1 MDRAL
6 LGVLSGTI
14 DRLGAQSLAG
24 GIDDAALAGS
34 VEALQATEARVTGEK
49 LRRIAELD
57 ARKAH
62 RGKAMSTADWLAG
75 RLGLSR
81 GEAKAQTEAA
91 TALERLPRTADRLRR
106 GELGVGQARQA
117 ARGLADLDRLADAGE
132 DIPADAAARLD
143 DHVATHGP
151 GTTTGA
157 LRRSIDEYLHSH
169 TPDAL
174 AERERRAHTNRR
186 LWVGPA
192 GPDGT
197 APIEGRLDML
207 GRAAVI
213 AALDALTRPTGPE
226 DTRTYAQRRHD
237 ALVTLAQR
245 SLDAGDLP
253 TVAAQRPH
261 IILTASR
268 DGLDGRPG
276 ADPCLLDGHGPVS
289 SATARMVAC
298 DGHVTEVVVDERGRP
313 LKVVENG
320 KPTLKQ
326 RRAVIARDGGCIGC
340 GAPASRCQ
348 LHHIRWRR
356 NKGATVVENLVL
368 VCFACHHGV
377 HHDGWTVTQDA
388 GGAYRITRPDS
399 ADGLGRSRRPGE
411 PGLRHT
417 T

>member
-143 DHVATHGP
+143 DHVATNGP

-157 LRRSIDEYLHSH
+157 LRRSIDEHLHSH
-169 TPDAL
+169 TPMHWPSGNA
-174 AERERRAHTNRR
+174 ARTPTA
-186 LWVGPA
+186 GCGSAPPA
-192 GPDGT
+192 PT
-197 APIEGRLDML
+197 AP
-207 GRAAVI
+207 
-213 AALDALTRPTGPE
+213 PP
-226 DTRTYAQRRHD
+226 
-237 ALVTLAQR
+237 
-245 SLDAGDLP
+245 
-253 TVAAQRPH
+253 
-261 IILTASR
+261 SR
-268 DGLDGRPG
+268 DAWTRSGERPWS
-276 ADPCLLDGHGPVS
+276 PPS
-289 SATARMVAC
+289 
-298 DGHVTEVVVDERGRP
+298 
-313 LKVVENG
+313 
-320 KPTLKQ
+320 TL
-326 RRAVIARDGGCIGC
+326 
-340 GAPASRCQ
+340 
-348 LHHIRWRR
+348 
-356 NKGATVVENLVL
+356 
-368 VCFACHHGV
+368 
-377 HHDGWTVTQDA
+377 
-388 GGAYRITRPDS
+388 
-399 ADGLGRSRRPGE
+399 
-411 PGLRHT
+411 
-417 T
+417 